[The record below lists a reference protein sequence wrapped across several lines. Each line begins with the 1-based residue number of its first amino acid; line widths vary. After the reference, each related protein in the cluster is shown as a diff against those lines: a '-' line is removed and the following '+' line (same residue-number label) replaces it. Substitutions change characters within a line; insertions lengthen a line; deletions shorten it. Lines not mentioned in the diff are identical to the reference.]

1 MVSEGQ
7 TAPDFI
13 APAASGS
20 AAEMVELFDEVERSE
35 AAVLLFYPADF
46 VPACTAELCAV
57 RDAGWAGTPGLTVL
71 GIGGDSLFAHA
82 AYADQYDLGF
92 RLVSDFHGGI
102 ADNYGLL
109 ADDWEG
115 HREIPRRATVVLDGD
130 WKIRFVDALD
140 DALAQASPAPVE
152 RATDT
157 LEELGLDVRTPR
169 VDYDGPW

>member
-13 APAASGS
+13 APAASRGE
-20 AAEMVELFDEVERSE
+20 AEMVELFGEIGRAE
-35 AAVLLFYPADF
+35 AVVLLFYPADF

-57 RDAGWAGTPGLTVL
+57 RDAGWADTPGLTVL

-82 AYADQYDLGF
+82 AYADRYDLDF

-102 ADNYGLL
+102 ADSYGLL
-109 ADDWEG
+109 APDWEG
-115 HREIPRRATVVLDGD
+115 HRDIPRRATVILDDD
-130 WKIRFVDALD
+130 WKIRFIEALG
-140 DALAQASPAPVE
+140 DALAHASPAPVE

-157 LEELGLDVRTPR
+157 LEEIGLDVQAPR

>member
-1 MVSEGQ
+1 MVSKEQ

-13 APAASGS
+13 APAASDG
-20 AAEMVELFDEVERSE
+20 AAEMVELFDEIERVE
-35 AAVLLFYPADF
+35 AVVLLFYPADF

-57 RDAGWAGTPGLTVL
+57 RDAGWESTPGLTVL

-102 ADNYGLL
+102 ADSYDLL
-109 ADDWEG
+109 AADWEG
-115 HREIPRRATVVLDGD
+115 HRDIPRRATVVLDSD
-130 WKIRFVDALD
+130 WNVRFIQPLD
-140 DALAQASPAPVE
+140 DALAHASPAPIE

-157 LEELGLDVRTPR
+157 LEEIGLDVQTPR